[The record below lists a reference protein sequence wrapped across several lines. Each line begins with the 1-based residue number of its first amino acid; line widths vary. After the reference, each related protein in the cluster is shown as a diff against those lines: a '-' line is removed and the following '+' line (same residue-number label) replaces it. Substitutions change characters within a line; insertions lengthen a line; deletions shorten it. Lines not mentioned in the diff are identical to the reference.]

1 MKTKLIK
8 DLMVPLSEYATVPD
22 DATLSDAVLAL
33 KQSQESYDQGKYR
46 HRAILVLDKD
56 KNVVGK
62 ISMISVLRGLEPKYE
77 EMLSDS
83 GPMHVGFTRS
93 LQKIMVEQFQLWE
106 APLTRVCEK
115 AAAVKVK
122 AFMTTPL
129 PGEFIDTDAT
139 LDEAIHQLVIGV
151 HQSLLVTEAKN
162 VVGILRLTDVFE
174 VVAEAVMA
182 CEI

>member
-1 MKTKLIK
+1 MKTKRIK

-22 DATLSDAVLAL
+22 DATLTDAVLAL
-33 KQSQESYDQGKYR
+33 KESQENYDQGKYR
-46 HRAILVLDKD
+46 HRSILVYDKD

-77 EMLSDS
+77 EMLSDN
-83 GPMHVGFTRS
+83 GPMHVGFTRN
-93 LQKIMVEQFQLWE
+93 LQKTMVEQFQLWE

-115 AAAVKVK
+115 AAAVNVE

-129 PGEFIDTDAT
+129 PGEFIEADAT
-139 LDEAIHQLVIGV
+139 LDEAIHQLVIGS
-151 HQSLLVTEAKN
+151 HQSLLVKEDDK
-162 VVGILRLTDVFE
+162 VVGILRLTDVFD